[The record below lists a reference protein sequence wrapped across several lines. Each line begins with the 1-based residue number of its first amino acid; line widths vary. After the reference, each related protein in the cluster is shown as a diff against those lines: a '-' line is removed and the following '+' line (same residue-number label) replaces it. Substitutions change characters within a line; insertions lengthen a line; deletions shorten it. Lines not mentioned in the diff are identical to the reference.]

1 MLEIGLDSPWYLFLL
16 LVIPVIWIFSLQSL
30 VGWGRFRRLVALIL
44 RSLVI
49 FLVILALGEAQWK
62 QTSDRITVLFLLDQS
77 LSIPEDQRQAM
88 LKYVVG
94 EVQKHRNVTR
104 RDRAGVIVFGREAAI
119 EVPPF
124 DDPIGLVNV
133 ESLLEVRQDATD
145 LSAALQLAQATFPE
159 DAAKRIVIVTD
170 GNENLGNASE
180 VAGVMAQNGV
190 SIYVVPVTVH
200 RQTEVAVEKVA
211 IPTEVYKSQPFDVR
225 IVLNNL
231 TQAGA
236 EDSKEVSGKIQLIR
250 RTGRQSNT
258 IEQPIVLAPGK
269 QVFKLTQIIDKS
281 DFYTYEAHFIPDP
294 SSDDFL
300 PQNNQATAFTHVQG
314 QGHILLIEDWE
325 HPGEFDFLVNRLRAM
340 NLEVTVQ
347 KSNALF
353 TSLAELQRYDT
364 VVMANVPR
372 SSWKDMD
379 SSTGFSDTQIEMLV
393 SNVQRMG
400 CGLVMLGGPRS
411 FGAGGWTNTR
421 LEEALPVDFQIKN
434 SKVVP
439 AGALVMIMHA
449 SEMKQGNHWQK
460 VIAREALNTL
470 GPQDYCGVVHWAE
483 GTDKWLWN
491 PSNGLSQI
499 ADQRKAML
507 ARLDRMRPGDMPEFD
522 PSMKMAA
529 AAFARLP
536 DETVR
541 HLIIISDGDPS
552 KPRPSTIAELKR
564 LKVRIT
570 TVAVGTH
577 GQPGSSLLQNISNQT
592 NGNYYVVT
600 NPKALPRIYQVEA
613 RRVARPLVK
622 EVTVEPRIVHPHE
635 MLNGINDPLPPITG
649 FVVTTVKENPLVEV
663 LMISPV
669 PSGRRNSTILASWTY
684 DLGRTVAFTTDAGQ
698 RWANA
703 WTTWE
708 QYDKLFSQMI
718 RWSMRPTGNL
728 GKFTIATNV
737 RDDNVHVVLTA
748 LDENDEF
755 LNFLNISTSVLDPH
769 MKSTAISIRQTAPG
783 RYEGKFQA
791 TLAGNYFLTVLPGPG
806 RAPIRT
812 GVNIPYSREFTDQE
826 SNVALLKNLAA
837 LTPTAGQPGKLIHGK
852 LDPKKEMD
860 DLFVVDTFDH
870 DLPKAVTRSDIWPTL
885 MVLAT
890 CIFVLD
896 VFTRRVHIHLA
907 WISPLLATTRN
918 WLLRHPPETGP
929 DPRIERLR
937 SRKQAIHEQL
947 DQKRT
952 TARYDSAT
960 ETDQTMDVV
969 QESSS
974 QEPSIP
980 HPTSPETPP
989 AEAVDEE
996 DNNDYT
1002 SRLLKAKKDV
1012 WKKKP

>member
-30 VGWGRFRRLVALIL
+30 AGWGRFRRLVALTL
-44 RSLVI
+44 RSFVI
-49 FLVILALGEAQWK
+49 ILVILALGEAQWK
-62 QTSDRITVLFLLDQS
+62 QISDRITVLFLLDQS
-77 LSIPEDQRQAM
+77 LSIPEKQRQVM
-88 LKYVVG
+88 LDYVVS
-94 EVQKHRNVTR
+94 EVQKHRDVTR

-124 DDPIGLVNV
+124 DDQIQVHNV
-133 ESLLEVRQDATD
+133 ESLLEVRQDATN

-180 VAGVMAQNGV
+180 VAGIMAQNGV
-190 SIYVVPVTVH
+190 SIYVVPVTVN
-200 RQTEVAVEKVA
+200 RQAEVAVEKVA
-211 IPTEVYKSQPFDVR
+211 IATEVDKSQPFDVR

-231 TQAGA
+231 TQAVA

-281 DFYTYEAHFIPDP
+281 DFYTYEARFIPDT

-300 PQNNQATAFTHVQG
+300 PQNNQATAFTHIQG

-325 HPGEFDFLVNRLRAM
+325 HPGEFDFLVSRLKAM

-347 KSNALF
+347 KSNDLF
-353 TSLAELQRYDT
+353 ASLAELQRYDT

-372 SSWKDMD
+372 SNSP
-379 SSTGFSDTQIEMLV
+379 TGGFSDTQIEMLV

-400 CGLVMLGGPRS
+400 CGLVMLGGSRS

-439 AGALVMIMHA
+439 AGALVMTMHA
-449 SEMKQGNHWQK
+449 SEMKKGNHWQK

-491 PSNGLSQI
+491 PPNGLSQV
-499 ADQRKAML
+499 AGQRKSML

-541 HLIIISDGDPS
+541 HMIIISDGDPS

-564 LKVRIT
+564 LKVRVT
-570 TVAVGTH
+570 TVAVATH
-577 GQPGSSLLQNISNQT
+577 GKASSSLLQNISNQT
-592 NGNYYVVT
+592 NGNYYEVEESEV
-600 NPKALPRIYQVEA
+600 PKALPRIYQVEA

-635 MLNGINDPLPPITG
+635 MLNGINEPLPPITG

-663 LMISPV
+663 SIISPV

-728 GKFTIATNV
+728 GKFAIATDV
-737 RDDNVHVVLTA
+737 RDDKVHVVLTA

-783 RYEGKFQA
+783 RYEGEFQA

-812 GVNIPYSREFTDQE
+812 GVNIPYSPEFTDQE
-826 SNVALLKNLAA
+826 SNEALLKHLAA
-837 LTPTAGQPGKLIHGK
+837 LTPTAGQPGKLIRGK
-852 LDPKKEMD
+852 LVRNKMH
-860 DLFVVDTFDH
+860 DLLSVNTFEH

-907 WISPLLATTRN
+907 WIAPLLATTRN
-918 WLLRHPPETGP
+918 WLLRRPPETGP
-929 DPRIERLR
+929 DSRIERLR

-947 DQKRT
+947 DQKRAT
-952 TARYDSAT
+952 VRYDGAT
-960 ETDQTMDVV
+960 ETDQTIDVL
-969 QESSS
+969 QEGSSH
-974 QEPSIP
+974 EPSIP

-989 AEAVDEE
+989 TEPVDEE

>member
-30 VGWGRFRRLVALIL
+30 AGWGRFRRLVALTL
-44 RSLVI
+44 RSFVI
-49 FLVILALGEAQWK
+49 ILVILALAEAQWK

-77 LSIPEDQRQAM
+77 LSIPENQRQAM
-88 LKYVVG
+88 LKYVVD
-94 EVQKHRNVTR
+94 EVQKHRNITR

-124 DDPIGLVNV
+124 DDQIQVHHV

-180 VAGVMAQNGV
+180 VAGIMAQNGV

-200 RQTEVAVEKVA
+200 QQAEVAVEKVA
-211 IPTEVYKSQPFDVR
+211 IPTEVDKSQPFDVR

-231 TQAGA
+231 TQAAA
-236 EDSKEVSGKIQLIR
+236 EDSKEVSGKLQLIR

-325 HPGEFDFLVNRLRAM
+325 HPGEFDFLVSRLKAM

-347 KSNALF
+347 KSNELF

-372 SSWKDMD
+372 SNSP
-379 SSTGFSDTQIEMLV
+379 TGGFSDTQIEMLV

-439 AGALVMIMHA
+439 AGALVMTMHA
-449 SEMKQGNHWQK
+449 SEMNKGNHWQK

-470 GPQDYCGVVHWAE
+470 GSQDYCGVVHWAE

-491 PSNGLSQI
+491 PPNGLSQV
-499 ADQRKAML
+499 AGQRKSML

-541 HLIIISDGDPS
+541 HMIIISDGDPS
-552 KPRPSTIAELKR
+552 KPRPNTIAELKR
-564 LKVRIT
+564 LKVRVT

-577 GQPGSSLLQNISNQT
+577 GEPGSSLLQNISNQT

-600 NPKALPRIYQVEA
+600 NPKTLPRIYQVEA

-635 MLNGINDPLPPITG
+635 MLNGINEPLPPITG

-663 LMISPV
+663 SMISPV

-728 GKFTIATNV
+728 GKFTIATDV

-783 RYEGKFQA
+783 RYEGEFQA

-826 SNVALLKNLAA
+826 SNEVLLKNLAA
-837 LTPTAGQPGKLIHGK
+837 LTPAAGQPGKLIRGK
-852 LDPKKEMD
+852 LVSKEMH
-860 DLFVVDTFDH
+860 DLLSVDTFDH
-870 DLPKAVTRSDIWPTL
+870 NLPKAVTRSAIWPTL

-896 VFTRRVHIHLA
+896 VFTRRVHVHLA
-907 WISPLLATTRN
+907 WIAPLLATTRN
-918 WLLRHPPETGP
+918 WLLRRPPETNP
-929 DPRIERLR
+929 DSRIERLR

-952 TARYDSAT
+952 TVRYDGAT
-960 ETDQTMDVV
+960 ETGQTMDVL
-969 QESSS
+969 QEGSGH
-974 QEPSIP
+974 EPSIP

-989 AEAVDEE
+989 TEPVDEE

-1012 WKKKP
+1012 WKKKT